1 MRSTLLPSLS
11 LLSLASAAALPTA
24 SDTPAPAPVRILPP
38 NWSFEIVS
46 LKGPGCP
53 DAKDIGRDDI
63 YNTRLTYGSNTVDGS
78 EIYYWFV
85 AYPYLRAELGVT
97 NKTWCETELQYNEFK
112 DVQNKKKGDDYQF
125 RLHKNGTQVIATY
138 ALDSYTKGTFSLTYG
153 DDVVS
158 SLSLPLPSLSSSRSS
173 Y

>member
-1 MRSTLLPSLS
+1 MKSTILPTLS

-24 SDTPAPAPVRILPP
+24 SDTPAPVRILPP
-38 NWSFEIVS
+38 NWSFDIIS

-53 DAKDIGRDDI
+53 DSKDIGKDDV

-97 NKTWCETELQYNEFK
+97 NDTWCETELKYSEYK
-112 DVQNKKKGDDYQF
+112 DVKNEVEGDDYQL
-125 RLHKNGTQVIATY
+125 RLHKNGTEV
-138 ALDSYTKGTFSLTYG
+138 SG
-153 DDVVS
+153 VV
-158 SLSLPLPSLSSSRSS
+158 RFGNMR
-173 Y
+173 